1 MHFVELLGPAACAVG
16 LAAGSKHRLLEDIAR
31 RLAPDAAMALQLL
44 DALNERERLGGTG
57 LGAGAAL
64 PHGRCEG
71 LTAPRAGLFR
81 LARGVDFGAAD
92 GVPVDLVAVL
102 AVPVQ
107 YTTAQLALLAEMAEA
122 LADPDL
128 RQRLRAAADAAALR
142 AELAEWTRRAG

>member
-16 LAAGSKHRLLEDIAR
+16 LAVGSKHRLLEDIAR

-64 PHGRCEG
+64 PHGRCAG
-71 LTAPRAGLFR
+71 LAAPRVGLFR
-81 LARGVDFGAAD
+81 LARGIDFGAAD

-107 YTTAQLALLAEMAEA
+107 YTAAQLALLAEMAEA

-128 RQRLRAAADAAALR
+128 RQRLRAAADAAGLR

>member
-31 RLAPDAAMALQLL
+31 RLAPDAATALPLL
-44 DALNERERLGGTG
+44 DALNEREHLGGTG
-57 LGAGAAL
+57 LGDGAAL
-64 PHGRCEG
+64 PHGRCAG
-71 LTAPRAGLFR
+71 LAAPRAGLFR

-107 YTTAQLALLAEMAEA
+107 YTAAQLALLAEMAEA
-122 LADPDL
+122 LADAGL
-128 RQRLRAAADAAALR
+128 RQRLRAAADAAGLR